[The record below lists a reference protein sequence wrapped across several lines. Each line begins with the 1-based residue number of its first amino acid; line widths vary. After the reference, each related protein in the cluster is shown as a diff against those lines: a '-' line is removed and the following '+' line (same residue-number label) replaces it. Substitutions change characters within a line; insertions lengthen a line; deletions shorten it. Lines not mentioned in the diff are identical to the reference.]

1 MPLDRGSSKQAISNN
16 IATEVKSGKDPKQA
30 AAIAYSVAGQDDADS
45 ARQPDFNGWWEIQG
59 NPLSLAG
66 VFPYLGSKIPGAP
79 DPNKFYMVYRP
90 AAELEDPACIN
101 SLRLLPWIN
110 DHTLLGNDEENGE
123 TPAEKKGIG
132 GVIGEQIYFDPNY
145 GEAGALLA
153 NIKCLSAAQETLIN
167 SGKVEL
173 SLGYRCQYE
182 YAPGVFNGV
191 AYDYVQRC
199 IRANHVAS
207 VDEGRMGPQVAVLD
221 SIDSMAITFDSKE
234 FVQMADENNDGS
246 GDAGTV
252 DVKALVA
259 QVEAI
264 LPVIEALKKIGGAAA
279 DPAAAAADPA
289 ATDDDDPA
297 AAAAGAAKPAAA
309 GDPAAADGDDV
320 SGGAKPATPAAA
332 AADAEDD
339 DKKTAAAMDAMEKGM
354 ATRNKRK
361 GDIARQL
368 SVHVG
373 TFDHSAM
380 TEREVVSY
388 GVTKLGLKVPQG
400 SDAATFLLGN
410 LAGRPDPKTQATS
423 RTAAVAHDSADTA
436 PGFMSKAYAAR
447 AKA

>member
-16 IATEVKSGKDPKQA
+16 IATEVKAGKDPKQA
-30 AAIAYSVAGQDDADS
+30 AAIAYSVAGQDDADT
-45 ARQPDFNGWWEIQG
+45 ARQTDFNGWWEIQG
-59 NPLSLAG
+59 NPLSLVG

-90 AAELEDPACIN
+90 ADELTDPECIQ

-110 DHTLLGNDEENGE
+110 DHTLLGNDVDSGE

-132 GVIGEQIYFDPNY
+132 GIIGEQIYFDPNY
-145 GEAGALLA
+145 GEAGGLLG
-153 NIKCLSAAQETLIN
+153 NIKCLSGAHENLIN
-167 SGKVEL
+167 AGKVEL

-199 IRANHVAS
+199 IRGNHVAS

-221 SIDSMAITFDSKE
+221 SVDSMAVTFDSKE
-234 FVQMADENNDGS
+234 FVQMADEKNDGD
-246 GDAGTV
+246 GGEAGTV

-279 DPAAAAADPA
+279 DPAAAAATDPA
-289 ATDDDDPA
+289 AGDGDDPA
-297 AAAAGAAKPAAA
+297 AAAANPAAA
-309 GDPAAADGDDV
+309 SGDPAAADGDDTTA
-320 SGGAKPATPAAA
+320 AKPATQAAA

-339 DKKTAAAMDAMEKGM
+339 DKKTAAAMDAMEQGI

-380 TEREVVSY
+380 TEREVVNY
-388 GVTKLGLKVPQG
+388 GITKLGLKPPKG
-400 SDAATFLLGN
+400 ADATTYLLGN
-410 LAGRPDPKTQATS
+410 LAGRPDPSKQPTN
-423 RTAAVAHDSADTA
+423 RTATAMDAADSA